1 MSVPTFPGVAPT
13 LIVDT
18 PAALLDAL
26 PQLTAPGPWALD
38 TEFMRVDTY
47 YPRLCLLQ
55 VATATSVICIDP
67 LAVPDLGALA
77 PALADP
83 ARMKLMHAARQD
95 LEALSVHGG
104 FQIAGVVDT
113 QIAAG
118 LLGLP
123 EQVGYAWLVEH
134 YEGVVLDKSQTRT
147 DWAQR
152 PLTAAQWH
160 YAAQDVVHL
169 LPLWARMSAALEAAG
184 KRDWLTE
191 ECARL
196 TVEDNTPPAQRV
208 KGLNQCDGPS
218 LAIAQALAEWRE
230 HQARTLNRPRNW
242 ILRDEV
248 LVEIARRR
256 PRALPELSSVS
267 GMPPA
272 TLRRHGE
279 ALLAVCQEAAG
290 RPLVV
295 ERPALTRLTPEQTA
309 MVVSLQERVKA
320 CADACTI
327 VPTLLATRRELER
340 VVLGLPVPRLQSGW
354 RAGLLAGVLPPAAIP
369 EAAIS

>member
-1 MSVPTFPGVAPT
+1 MFPGALPT
-13 LIVDT
+13 LIVDSPEALADVL
-18 PAALLDAL
+18 PALN
-26 PQLTAPGPWALD
+26 APGPWALD

-104 FQIAGVVDT
+104 FEIAGVVDT
-113 QIAAG
+113 QIAAA

-184 KRDWLTE
+184 KHLWLTE

-196 TVEDNTPPAQRV
+196 TIEDNTPPAQRV

-230 HQARTLNRPRNW
+230 QQARTLNRPRNW

-248 LVEIARRR
+248 LIEIARLR
-256 PRALPELSSVS
+256 PRALSELSSVS

-279 ALLAVCQEAAG
+279 ALLAVSLEAAG
-290 RPLVV
+290 RPVFA
-295 ERPALTRLTPEQTA
+295 ERPAPTRLTPEQTA
-309 MVVSLQERVKA
+309 AVVRLQERVKA
-320 CADACTI
+320 CADACAV

-340 VVLGLPVPRLQSGW
+340 VVLGLPAPRLRSGW
-354 RAGLLAGVLPPAAIP
+354 RAEVLAGVITPATRGD
-369 EAAIS
+369 AAIS